1 MYPWVR
7 NNNNKK
13 WKKTQCFGT
22 RQRSWLHI
30 NMSVLNATEFCYV
43 NFTSMF
49 SLERERTQGATIV
62 LIIKGMHL
70 CAQIGMDNLRKELQN
85 TGAEGRDLIFTEY
98 PWYRLNFY
106 HVRVITPLLKRTA
119 LKRAFNCSHE
129 WINDL
134 PSGNTNEKFPMRF
147 WFARPCHVDLSI
159 SENAASVQVRDIT
172 ASGLSFLSGSENSR
186 NRDTVHF
193 WTAWQV
199 SILLEKEKN
208 YILLKIVH
216 QLLSHSPLSK
226 LAHRHGLH
234 YFKT

>member
-147 WFARPCHVDLSI
+147 WFARPHHIDLSI
-159 SENAASVQVRDIT
+159 SENAASVQVQGHPSFRVVLSLRVRELQEQRHSTFLNRMANINT
-172 ASGLSFLSGSENSR
+172 ARKGEKLYLAENCSPAAIPFS
-186 NRDTVHF
+186 TEQIS
-193 WTAWQV
+193 TPAWP
-199 SILLEKEKN
+199 SL
-208 YILLKIVH
+208 
-216 QLLSHSPLSK
+216 
-226 LAHRHGLH
+226 
-234 YFKT
+234 F